1 MTWAQAFTVA
11 GLFVALGGAAVAAQ
25 SVIIT
30 KEHAKTLA
38 SAHWDENTALKDS
51 LRSRLSG
58 CRRSWWRALAL
69 GLANKR
75 RPWANRRQSECL
87 SSAGWGSAAKA
98 LIERQIS
105 A

>member
-51 LRSRLSG
+51 LLKQSR
-58 CRRSWWRALAL
+58 RAAW
-69 GLANKR
+69 GLA
-75 RPWANRRQSECL
+75 AI
-87 SSAGWGSAAKA
+87 ATGTA
-98 LIERQIS
+98 LQIFGQFV
-105 A
+105 